1 MGSQKKQRHPAGMQ
15 QSFLWAL
22 PSLVPVQD
30 FVLPTSL
37 NCFAFWT
44 SFWIHPSFSWFCC
57 LGTVGLI
64 WRIYLVCNFGFGLG
78 FPAPGFVLPCFLN
91 LPSPLRLR
99 RVVDLQCL
107 ATVMS
112 QGMDYIHAIL
122 GSTINNISLVP
133 MTLTNHHQHRCR
145 WKLSGAYDKNKLQR
159 PNLPWPR

>member
-1 MGSQKKQRHPAGMQ
+1 MGHTHSARYGTKCFTCIMSFTVGETSMRGVCMGSQKKQRHPAGMQ

-64 WRIYLVCNFGFGLG
+64 WRISLVCNFGFGLG

-112 QGMDYIHAIL
+112 QGMDYMQYWAPP
-122 GSTINNISLVP
+122 STISLSF
-133 MTLTNHHQHRCR
+133 R
-145 WKLSGAYDKNKLQR
+145 
-159 PNLPWPR
+159 